1 MVEGA
6 RSGAA
11 LIARANLPARVFE
24 NGREG
29 YRHAARRPLIVQPV
43 IPRLVNRVDA
53 DRLRLWRAVIVMYAV
68 DGVNDV
74 FVAHA
79 LKVNPDYAVALH
91 EVFGARDVEFV
102 GAVQRVGVRRV
113 AHREPPQIV
122 APAVKAGK
130 ADTSN

>member
-6 RSGAA
+6 RSAAA
-11 LIARANLPARVFE
+11 LIARADLPARVCE

-29 YRHAARRPLIVQPV
+29 DRDAARRPLIVQPV
-43 IPRLVNRVDA
+43 IPRLVHRVDA
-53 DRLRLWRAVIVMYAV
+53 DGLRLWRAVIVVYAV

-74 FVAHA
+74 FVANS

-91 EVFGARDVEFV
+91 EVFGARDVQFV
-102 GAVQRVGVRRV
+102 GSVQRVGVRRC

-122 APAVKAGK
+122 APAVESGE